1 MHVDALVSHTH
12 KLKVPWLMESLV
24 GIVLQ
29 QRPGDTVV
37 WRVMQEDTFP
47 RLVWSRAGAQGA
59 PAAQAK
65 RKLQISENQEKK
77 IMSVK

>member
-12 KLKVPWLMESLV
+12 KLKVPWLMEALV

-37 WRVMQEDTFP
+37 WGVMQEDAFS
-47 RLVWSRAGAQGA
+47 RLVWGRAGAQGA

-65 RKLQISENQEKK
+65 RKLQISGAQEKK
-77 IMSVK
+77 FESVR